1 MAEPVVIGLLVTHED
16 HGLAERL
23 AGELPEA
30 LCERP
35 DGGTRWRVAIR
46 ATEPAD
52 AAARPGELVDA
63 VRRSLLQRGWE
74 LGIGL
79 TALPLRDGRRP
90 AAIHASA
97 SHGVGLISVPAL
109 GAVHREARL
118 RDAALDVIGALL
130 GEDGREDAA
139 QELASPIASADA
151 ERHGTLRFTRL
162 AVRGNLRLLLGMIR
176 ANRPTRVMARLTR
189 SAAAALGTGAY
200 AVTSGNM
207 WIVAGLS
214 GVPRLI
220 GIAALSLALLL
231 VALVVAHGLWE
242 RARDAAAR
250 ERIVLFN
257 IVTVTTLAIGV
268 ASLYLVLFAAML
280 VAAAVMI
287 PPDALAKQ
295 IGHAPAVADFT
306 RVAWLAAS
314 VATVGGAF
322 GTLVESDDAVR
333 EAAYRRTS

>member
-1 MAEPVVIGLLVTHED
+1 MAEPVVVGLVATD
-16 HGLAERL
+16 DDRRLAEAL
-23 AGELPEA
+23 AAELPEA
-30 LCERP
+30 LGERV
-35 DGGTRWRVAIR
+35 DGGTEWRAEVR
-46 ATEPAD
+46 AAAPAD
-52 AAARPGELVDA
+52 AAARTGELVDA
-63 VRRSLLQRGWE
+63 VRRSLLDCGWE

-90 AAIHASA
+90 VASHASA

-109 GAVHREARL
+109 GAVHLGTRL
-118 RDAALDVIGALL
+118 RDAALDVVGGLL
-130 GEDGREDAA
+130 DGGGDDAA
-139 QELASPIASADA
+139 GDLGTPLSRADA
-151 ERHGTLRFTRL
+151 ERHGTLRFTGL
-162 AVRGNLRLLLGMIR
+162 ALRGNLRLLLGMIR

-189 SAAAALGTGAY
+189 SATAALGTGAY

-214 GVPRLI
+214 GLPRLI
-220 GIAALSLALLL
+220 GIGALSLALLL

-268 ASLYLVLFAAML
+268 ASLYLVLFATML

-295 IGHAPAVADFT
+295 IGHAPGVGDFV
-306 RVAWLAAS
+306 RIAWLAAS

-322 GTLVESDDAVR
+322 GTLVESDEAVR